1 MTRAQSD
8 GLGSSAVCEL
18 TCSCWHLGALYGSW
32 SIIVVWFG
40 GPQSMTVTDRFGK
53 WYARGAAE
61 SLRRAVRAA
70 PIPRAFGQLRNL
82 RQRRVRASSSAQVAV
97 VIWRDDGTR
106 VRPCALSV
114 SAVDSPGR

>member
-8 GLGSSAVCEL
+8 GSAVCEL
-18 TCSCWHLGALYGSW
+18 TCSCWHLGALYGSR

-61 SLRRAVRAA
+61 SDSCVIYGSDGFVHPA
-70 PIPRAFGQLRNL
+70 
-82 RQRRVRASSSAQVAV
+82 QRK
-97 VIWRDDGTR
+97 
-106 VRPCALSV
+106 
-114 SAVDSPGR
+114 